1 MREQLVLIYS
11 HLHGI
16 WQYRWVALMIACVIA
31 IIGWAVVY
39 TMPNK
44 YTSSA
49 VVHVDTTSVMKPL
62 LKGLSVDAKVDE
74 GLNIMS
80 RVLLSR
86 KNLLDVILHTDMNA
100 GANTPEELDELVRN
114 LGRSIVLTSGGK
126 RKRGSSIYE
135 LSYEG
140 QSPELAYQ
148 VVSKLLNTLIENTL
162 NSSRTDTASAQQF
175 IDGQIAEYETRLTEA
190 EQMLAEFKRKNLGF
204 MPDEKGGYYKR
215 LQSEERALST
225 IRSDLRLARRKHT
238 AMLRQLEGETP
249 LLSNSSYAAPKVQK
263 LRQYREE
270 LEQLLTQYKEQ
281 HPDVVALQALI
292 AETAE
297 SIANGNTTEKYTG
310 GSKTGDSVEFNP
322 VYQDLKAESNRAS
335 IEVETLNIKLA
346 EQENIVKELK
356 QAVNVLPGV
365 EAKLAKLNR
374 DYEITRER
382 YLSFVER
389 RESARLAQAVG
400 QSGNNVKFNIIDA
413 PRVPLKP
420 SGPYRSLLL
429 TAVFASALL
438 SGLAWGFFKYL
449 IQPTFIGSNQVS
461 EKIGLPVL
469 GSVGLYLTDEHKRKR
484 KLQLVGFLM
493 VLFLLVATYGA
504 SIAFRDSGGERSD
517 VSVALNVSEMKS
529 SEI

>member
-16 WQYRWVALMIACVIA
+16 WRYRWGALIIACVA
-31 IIGWAVVY
+31 AVIGWAVVY
-39 TMPNK
+39 MMPNQ
-44 YTSSA
+44 YMSSA

-86 KNLLDVILHTDMNA
+86 KNLLDVILHTDMNT
-100 GANTPEELDELVRN
+100 GANTPEELDGLVRD

-140 QSPELAYQ
+140 KSPELVYQ

-175 IDGQIAEYETRLTEA
+175 IDGQIEEYEIRLTEA
-190 EQMLAEFKRKNLGF
+190 EQKLAEFKRMNVGF
-204 MPDEKGGYYKR
+204 MPDEKGGYYRR
-215 LQSEERALST
+215 LQGEERELSN
-225 IRSDLRLARRKHT
+225 IRSNLRLAKRKYT

-249 LLSNSSYAAPKVQK
+249 LLSNNSYTAPRVQK

-281 HPDVVALQALI
+281 HPDVKALKALI
-292 AETAE
+292 SETVEA
-297 SIANGNTTEKYTG
+297 IAKGNTTEKYTG
-310 GSKTGDSVEFNP
+310 GSNTGDSVEFNP
-322 VYQDLKAESNRAS
+322 VYQELKAESNRTS
-335 IEVETLNIKLA
+335 IEVETLAIKLA

-400 QSGNNVKFNIIDA
+400 QSGNNVKFHIIDA
-413 PRVPLKP
+413 PRVPTKP

-429 TAVFASALL
+429 TAVFAFALL

-461 EKIGLPVL
+461 SKIGLPVL

-484 KLQLVGFLM
+484 RLQLVGFLM
-493 VLFLLVATYGA
+493 VFFLLVTTYGL
-504 SIAFRDSGGERSD
+504 SIVLRHSGGGLGNN
-517 VSVALNVSEMKS
+517 VSVASNG